1 MLGTGLLSAIVSH
14 CLPAAQGSCGLDR
27 PHEKAVVGY
36 VYDGDT
42 IRLTDGRKVRL
53 IGIDTPELG
62 HDGKADQPLAQQAK
76 ERLER
81 LAKPYL
87 EVQLRYDEQRRDS
100 YGRTLAH
107 VFLRDG
113 TNVQRDLL
121 SSGLATVIAVPPNLW
136 QLECHL
142 SSEAKAQTARLGLWG
157 LPRYQPIDAES
168 LAEDDV
174 GYRLITGRVRRVGKG
189 RKTVWL
195 RIAKRVTVQIPHR
208 YSHYFTQYPPAQLT
222 GRRVL
227 ARGWLTPRR
236 RGLGMTIRHPSALRV
251 LD

>member
-1 MLGTGLLSAIVSH
+1 M
-14 CLPAAQGSCGLDR
+14 
-27 PHEKAVVGY
+27 GY

-62 HDGKADQPLAQQAK
+62 HDGKPDQPLAKQAK

-87 EVQLRYDEQRRDS
+87 KVQLRYDEQRRDS

-142 SSEAKAQTARLGLWG
+142 T
-157 LPRYQPIDAES
+157 
-168 LAEDDV
+168 
-174 GYRLITGRVRRVGKG
+174 
-189 RKTVWL
+189 RKP
-195 RIAKRVTVQIPHR
+195 KRGQ
-208 YSHYFTQYPPAQLT
+208 
-222 GRRVL
+222 
-227 ARGWLTPRR
+227 
-236 RGLGMTIRHPSALRV
+236 RV
-251 LD
+251 LDYGPCPATNLLTQNPSLRMTLAFV